1 MKIQNTKP
9 RVNPCVKREIIF
21 QLISKYKHMKILT
34 FISVGILTSTLF
46 VACNQKNTNDVP
58 EAFQEKTV
66 VSDISSLKRGNP
78 DLISQLYSEI
88 LEKNKDLQALEDS
101 ISKLKTET
109 SEKTEAINKFYENNQ
124 NFYNAAYDRIEIIQ
138 DSVIRE
144 KIFEKLSE
152 NENAYNAKTE
162 KMTML
167 LGEISQR
174 QAELN
179 DYYTSLKILLSMKQN
194 EKYQNKNMPD
204 TNTITGLKA
213 EYLNIIK
220 SIQEK
225 INK

>member
-1 MKIQNTKP
+1 
-9 RVNPCVKREIIF
+9 
-21 QLISKYKHMKILT
+21 MKILT

-194 EKYQNKNMPD
+194 ENYQNKNMPD

>member
-1 MKIQNTKP
+1 
-9 RVNPCVKREIIF
+9 
-21 QLISKYKHMKILT
+21 MKILT
-34 FISVGILTSTLF
+34 FISVGILAASLF
-46 VACNQKNTNDVP
+46 VACNQNNANDVP

-66 VSDISSLKRGNP
+66 VSNISSLKRGNP

-88 LEKNKDLQALEDS
+88 LEKNQELQTLENQ
-101 ISKLKTET
+101 IEKLKTET
-109 SEKTEAINKFYENNQ
+109 SEKTEGINKFYENNQ
-124 NFYNAAYDRIEIIQ
+124 KFYNAAYNRIEIIQ
-138 DSVIRE
+138 DSVLRE

-167 LGEISQR
+167 LGEISQK

-194 EKYQNKNMPD
+194 EDYQNKNMPD
-204 TNTITGLKA
+204 TNTVTGLKA

-225 INK
+225 INQ